1 MLFKKLKRNRNTNI
15 ENDVHSL
22 EIKPVTDKKD
32 LYYNSIAQALQ
43 LIDLEEKMK
52 SALESARV
60 Y

>member
-1 MLFKKLKRNRNTNI
+1 MLFKNLKRNRNKII
-15 ENDVHSL
+15 ENNVHSL
-22 EIKPVTDKKD
+22 DIKHVSDKKD

-52 SALESARV
+52 SALETARV